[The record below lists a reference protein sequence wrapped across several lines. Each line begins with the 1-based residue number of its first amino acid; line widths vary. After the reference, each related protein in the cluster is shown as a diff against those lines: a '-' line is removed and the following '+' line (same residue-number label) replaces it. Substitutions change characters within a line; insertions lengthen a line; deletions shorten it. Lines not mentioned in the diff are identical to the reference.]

1 MDEKIRFVFQ
11 VKLKIPMPFLLVAV
25 ALHSKR
31 PIAPGLLAE
40 AAVQAAAVKAADSS
54 FLQIDGTPVV

>member
-1 MDEKIRFVFQ
+1 
-11 VKLKIPMPFLLVAV
+11 MPFLLVAV

-54 FLQIDGTPVV
+54 FLQFDGTPVV